1 MKRSLAMTATLAA
14 AALALTACGGGGGAS
29 SGGDNASSGEGGALT
44 LTMWHGFT
52 GSDGPALQKV
62 IDDFNASQD
71 EVTINAEV
79 FPWDSLYQKFLTSV
93 TSGSS
98 PDIVAMSTSNLAQ
111 YAAKGVLTPTTD
123 FYADSTYMDTAPLAS
138 GAISASEYD
147 GVNYGVPLDIGP
159 IMLYWNKDLF
169 TAAGLDPEKPPT
181 TWDEFA
187 EDAQKLTIDENSDGK
202 PEQYA
207 ISIGETN
214 TVPIYPA
221 LFAENGGGVV
231 SADGKTSLLDS
242 QETLEAADFWIPK
255 VVNDHITPIGMTGE
269 DADQLFSSGKAAMEM
284 NGPWLTTGLTDAGLN
299 FGVTVPFKASA
310 DADLSVMTDAVSWTV
325 PKTTSD
331 EKRVAAYKFFA
342 YWNSVEGQTTW
353 ANGSGFPPVRSDVP
367 EGDLT
372 NEYTKIFGS
381 SEVLD
386 AVSMF
391 MTGVADNKE
400 INEQIFIPALQKAT
414 SGSGEVDELF
424 TEASAQIQSTLD
436 EPK

>member
-1 MKRSLAMTATLAA
+1 MKRSLTMTAAFAA
-14 AALALTACGGGGGAS
+14 AALALAGCGGSGGGSA
-29 SGGDNASSGEGGALT
+29 ASGESGDDGDVTT
-44 LTMWHGFT
+44 LTVWHGFT
-52 GSDGPALQKV
+52 GSDGPALQQV

-71 EVTINAEV
+71 EIKVEAEV
-79 FPWDSLYQKFLTSV
+79 YPWDSLYQKFLTSV
-93 TSGSS
+93 TSDSS

-111 YAAKGVLTPTTD
+111 YAAKDVLSPTTD
-123 FYADSTYMDTAPLAS
+123 FYADTTYMDTAPLAS

-147 GVNYGVPLDIGP
+147 GVNYGIPLNIGP

-169 TAAGLDPEKPPT
+169 EAAGLDPDQPPT

-187 EDAQKLTIDENSDGK
+187 EDAKKLTIDENSDGK

-221 LFAENGGGVV
+221 LFAQNGGGVV
-231 SADGKTSLLDS
+231 SADGKTSELDS
-242 QETLEAADFWIPK
+242 EATLEAADFWMDM
-255 VVNDHITPIGMTGE
+255 VVNDHITPTGMTGE

-299 FGVTVPFKASA
+299 FGVTVPFRASE

-325 PKTTSD
+325 PKTTS
-331 EKRVAAYKFFA
+331 EKEKAAAYAFFA

-353 ANGSGFPPVRSDVP
+353 ANGSGFPPVRSDIP
-367 EGDLT
+367 ESDLT
-372 NEYTKIFGS
+372 NEYTKTFGS

-386 AVSMF
+386 AITMY
-391 MTGVADNKE
+391 MTGVPANQE
-400 INEQIFIPALQKAT
+400 INNDIFTPALQNAT
-414 SGSGEVDELF
+414 SGSGDVDRLF
-424 TEASAQIQSTLD
+424 TEASAQIQSKLD
-436 EPK
+436 ESE